1 LVLAQ
6 QLDVGAGGSISAT
19 ATQPFRDVT
28 ASGGYVFIRGGTLS
42 LGSSRVTALG
52 GTATGAGINNGT
64 TVTAGDG
71 YVVVQGMNVTGT
83 TSPAAHQL

>member
-1 LVLAQ
+1 M
-6 QLDVGAGGSISAT
+6 
-19 ATQPFRDVT
+19 
-28 ASGGYVFIRGGTLS
+28 FIRGGTLS

-83 TSPAAHQL
+83 TSPAANQL